1 VDIIWDNV
9 LGVAISASGTEY
21 SNKIKL
27 SQNY

>member
-9 LGVAISASGTEY
+9 LSEEISASGTEY

-27 SQNY
+27 SQKL